1 MSIRKSK
8 PRSIPVVNEYGTMW
22 ARNPINLKWIWTNG
36 RGWQGV
42 YILYDGSMPVYVG
55 KGHIRHRIK
64 QAVRSRR
71 RGQLWDHF
79 SWYVLNDTKMMHDV
93 EVLVL
98 RMFPPNL
105 RAATKQKG
113 KFRHG
118 ESVHQQDK
126 IAEYITRKSWA

>member
-1 MSIRKSK
+1 MHTHKSK
-8 PRSIPVVNEYGTMW
+8 PRSIPVVTEYGTMW
-22 ARNPINLKWIWTNG
+22 ARNKKNIKWIWAHT

-64 QAVRSRR
+64 QAARSKR

-79 SWYVLNDTKMMHDV
+79 SWHVLNDIKMMHDV

-98 RMFPPNL
+98 RMFPPYL
-105 RAATKQKG
+105 RAATRQKG

-118 ESVHQQDK
+118 VSIHQQDN
-126 IAEYITRKSWA
+126 IAEYITRKTKA